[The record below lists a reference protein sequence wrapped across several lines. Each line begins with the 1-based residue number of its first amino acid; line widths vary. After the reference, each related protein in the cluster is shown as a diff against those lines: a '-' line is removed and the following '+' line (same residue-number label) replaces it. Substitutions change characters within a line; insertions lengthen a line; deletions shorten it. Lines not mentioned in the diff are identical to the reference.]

1 MGNWL
6 EPLIFGLALVAFV
19 LGLSSLIMSALPQPA
34 GAETMKTKVEYS
46 FFGIAGIVVCIVCAY
61 ALSTI

>member
-6 EPLIFGLALVAFV
+6 EPLIFGLALIAFV

-34 GAETMKTKVEYS
+34 GAEVMKSKVEYS
-46 FFGIAGIVVCIVCAY
+46 FFGIAGIVVGIVCAY
-61 ALSTI
+61 AIYNV